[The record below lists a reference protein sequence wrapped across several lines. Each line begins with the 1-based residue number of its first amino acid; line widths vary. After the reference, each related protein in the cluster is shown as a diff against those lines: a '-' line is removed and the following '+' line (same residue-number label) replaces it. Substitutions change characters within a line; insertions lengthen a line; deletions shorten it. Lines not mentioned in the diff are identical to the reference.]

1 MAKYAFP
8 FLVFMLVGN
17 FAVSPSA
24 FAVSPDVEAAID
36 LDKNHH
42 AEQCEKKRIQ
52 VQLLI
57 AHQHHDQEKLN
68 SLAPELE
75 AINKRLKPT
84 EDKLNALKANIKKNP
99 DDQSAYE
106 TALLQLGGCE

>member
-8 FLVFMLVGN
+8 FFVFMLVGN
-17 FAVSPSA
+17 FALSPPA
-24 FAVSPDVEAAID
+24 LAVSPDVDAAID
-36 LDKNHH
+36 LEKHHH

-68 SLAPELE
+68 LLAPDLE

-84 EDKLNALKANIKKNP
+84 EDKLSVLKANIKKNP

-106 TALLQLGGCE
+106 TTLLQLGDCE

>member
-1 MAKYAFP
+1 MGKYALPLLF
-8 FLVFMLVGN
+8 FMFAGN
-17 FAVSPSA
+17 FAMSLSA
-24 FAVSPDVEAAID
+24 FAVSPDVDAAID
-36 LDKNHH
+36 LDKHHH

-68 SLAPELE
+68 LLAPELDS
-75 AINKRLKPT
+75 INKRLKPT

>member
-36 LDKNHH
+36 LDKHHH

-75 AINKRLKPT
+75 DINKRLKPT

-106 TALLQLGGCE
+106 TALLQLGDCE

>member
-17 FAVSPSA
+17 FAESPPA
-24 FAVSPDVEAAID
+24 YAVSPDVEAAID
-36 LDKNHH
+36 LDKHHH

-84 EDKLNALKANIKKNP
+84 VDKLNALKANIKKNP

-106 TALLQLGGCE
+106 TALLQLGDCE